1 MSEELKPTY
10 QDDEID
16 LFELIET
23 VWKEKVLIILFTFV
37 AAMGGAGYA
46 FLATPKY
53 SVSVN
58 YIVNP
63 KMPASDASDASDVA
77 NRLFAQLPVG
87 WGKEKK
93 SNAAVLTTLA
103 PESVTQYANLFSEL
117 ERSISKEL
125 LSEAKSNVEII
136 INDLPETLQ
145 STEAVAQ
152 QMLQSKQTIRAL
164 SDGGKSIV
172 FSTPV
177 ISQTAPKKALILA
190 LSVVLGGMVG
200 VMFVLIRSAV
210 LNRKAKT

>member
-23 VWKEKVLIILFTFV
+23 LWKEKVLIILFTIV
-37 AAMGGAGYA
+37 AAVGGAGYG
-46 FLATPKY
+46 FLATPKF

-63 KMPASDASDASDVA
+63 KMPASDVA
-77 NRLFAQLPVG
+77 NRLFAQLPAG

-93 SNAAVLTTLA
+93 SNAAVLTTLT
-103 PESVTQYANLFSEL
+103 PESVTQYANLFSGL

-152 QMLQSKQTIRAL
+152 QMLKSKQTIRAL
-164 SDGGKSIV
+164 SDGGESIS

-177 ISQTAPKKALILA
+177 ISQTAPKKALIIA

-200 VMFVLIRSAV
+200 VVFVLIRSAV
-210 LNRKAKT
+210 RNRKVKA

>member
-10 QDDEID
+10 QNDEID

-23 VWKEKVLIILFTFV
+23 LWKEKVLIILFTVV
-37 AAMGGAGYA
+37 AAMGGTGYA

-58 YIVNP
+58 YTVNSQ
-63 KMPASDASDASDVA
+63 MPANDANDVA
-77 NRLFAQLPVG
+77 NRLFAQLPAG

-93 SNAAVLTTLA
+93 SNTAVLTTLA
-103 PESVTQYANLFSEL
+103 PESVTQYANLFSQL
-117 ERSISKEL
+117 ERSISKEF
-125 LSEAKSNVEII
+125 LSEAESNVGII

-145 STEAVAQ
+145 STEAVAL

-164 SDGGKSIV
+164 SDGGESIA
-172 FSTPV
+172 FSAPI
-177 ISQTAPKKALILA
+177 ISQTAPKKALILG

-210 LNRKAKT
+210 RNRKAKA